1 MITYLIN
8 RFERKHTGS
17 KEALRPKLGA
27 FAGRIGLLSNLVLF
41 LAKFVIGLLSGSVSI
56 MADAIN
62 NLSDTISSILTLVGF
77 YISGKPADAEH
88 PYGHERFEYISG
100 MLVSIL
106 ITFVGFQFL
115 ITSIERIRN
124 PQSVTVTWLV
134 LIILL
139 VSIGIKIWQGL
150 FYQKVAKKIDSDA
163 LVASAKDSL
172 NDVFTT
178 VTVLVSA
185 MVEGL
190 TGLKIDGY
198 VGLAIAIYII
208 YSGYK
213 MIMGF
218 VNELMGMRPAEEEIN
233 QIKERLSAVDN
244 IIGYHDLLIHNY
256 GPNKTFASVHIE
268 IDDTWNLRKA
278 HEKTDLIEREFK
290 KELGIELVCHVDPVS
305 IHDQEQ
311 NRIHLLLKEIINGI
325 DDTLKMHDLQIEK
338 EKNEAGIM
346 HFDIVIPKGFE
357 LDDQELTQKIQL
369 AVTRKIGDYQVQITF
384 DHVYLL
390 V

>member
-338 EKNEAGIM
+338 EKNESGIM
-346 HFDIVIPKGFE
+346 HFDIVIPKGFG
-357 LDDQELTQKIQL
+357 LDEQELTQKIQL
-369 AVTRKIGDYQVQITF
+369 AVTRKVGDYQVQITF

>member
-278 HEKTDLIEREFK
+278 YEKTDLIEREFK

-346 HFDIVIPKGFE
+346 HFDIVIPKGFG

>member
-1 MITYLIN
+1 MIAYLIN

-77 YISGKPADAEH
+77 YISGNPADAEH

-213 MIMGF
+213 MIIGF

-346 HFDIVIPKGFE
+346 HFDIVIPKGFG

>member
-346 HFDIVIPKGFE
+346 HFDIVIPKGFG

-369 AVTRKIGDYQVQITF
+369 AVTHKIGDYQVQITF

>member
-62 NLSDTISSILTLVGF
+62 NLSDTISSILSLVGF

-346 HFDIVIPKGFE
+346 HFDIVIPKGFG

>member
-1 MITYLIN
+1 
-8 RFERKHTGS
+8 
-17 KEALRPKLGA
+17 
-27 FAGRIGLLSNLVLF
+27 
-41 LAKFVIGLLSGSVSI
+41 
-56 MADAIN
+56 
-62 NLSDTISSILTLVGF
+62 
-77 YISGKPADAEH
+77 
-88 PYGHERFEYISG
+88 
-100 MLVSIL
+100 
-106 ITFVGFQFL
+106 
-115 ITSIERIRN
+115 
-124 PQSVTVTWLV
+124 
-134 LIILL
+134 
-139 VSIGIKIWQGL
+139 
-150 FYQKVAKKIDSDA
+150 
-163 LVASAKDSL
+163 
-172 NDVFTT
+172 
-178 VTVLVSA
+178 
-185 MVEGL
+185 
-190 TGLKIDGY
+190 
-198 VGLAIAIYII
+198 
-208 YSGYK
+208 

-218 VNELMGMRPAEEEIN
+218 VNELMGMRPAEEGIN

-346 HFDIVIPKGFE
+346 HFDIVIPKGFG

>member
-41 LAKFVIGLLSGSVSI
+41 LSKFVIGLLSGSVSI

-77 YISGKPADAEH
+77 YISGKPADTEH

-346 HFDIVIPKGFE
+346 HFDIVIPKGFG

>member
-150 FYQKVAKKIDSDA
+150 FYQKLAKKIDSDA

-346 HFDIVIPKGFE
+346 HFDIVIPKGFG

>member
-190 TGLKIDGY
+190 MGLKIDGY

-346 HFDIVIPKGFE
+346 HFDIVIPKGFG

>member
-88 PYGHERFEYISG
+88 PYGHERFEYIGG

-346 HFDIVIPKGFE
+346 HFDIVIPKGFG

>member
-139 VSIGIKIWQGL
+139 FSIGIKIWQGL

-346 HFDIVIPKGFE
+346 HFDIVIPKGFG

>member
-62 NLSDTISSILTLVGF
+62 NLSDTISSVLTLVGF

-346 HFDIVIPKGFE
+346 HFDIVIPKGFG

>member
-17 KEALRPKLGA
+17 KEALRPKLGV

-124 PQSVTVTWLV
+124 PQSVTITWLV

-233 QIKERLSAVDN
+233 QIKERLSSVDN

-338 EKNEAGIM
+338 EKNESGIM
-346 HFDIVIPKGFE
+346 HFDIVIPKGFG

>member
-233 QIKERLSAVDN
+233 QIKERLSAIDN

-346 HFDIVIPKGFE
+346 HFDIVIPKGFG

>member
-115 ITSIERIRN
+115 ITSIKRIRN

-178 VTVLVSA
+178 ITVLVSA

-346 HFDIVIPKGFE
+346 HFDIVIPKGFG

>member
-268 IDDTWNLRKA
+268 IDDTWNLRKT

-346 HFDIVIPKGFE
+346 HFDIVIPKGFG

>member
-178 VTVLVSA
+178 ITVLVSA

-346 HFDIVIPKGFE
+346 HFDIVIPKGFG

>member
-325 DDTLKMHDLQIEK
+325 DDNLKMHDLQIEK

-346 HFDIVIPKGFE
+346 HFDIVIPKGFG

>member
-1 MITYLIN
+1 MIAYLIN

-134 LIILL
+134 LITLL

-346 HFDIVIPKGFE
+346 HFDIVIPKGFG

>member
-139 VSIGIKIWQGL
+139 VSIGMKIWQGL

-346 HFDIVIPKGFE
+346 HFDIVIPKGFG

>member
-1 MITYLIN
+1 M
-8 RFERKHTGS
+8 
-17 KEALRPKLGA
+17 RPKLGA

-346 HFDIVIPKGFE
+346 HFDIVIPKGFG

>member
-17 KEALRPKLGA
+17 KEALRSKLGA

-62 NLSDTISSILTLVGF
+62 NLSDTISSILSLVGF

-346 HFDIVIPKGFE
+346 HFDIVIPKGFG

>member
-346 HFDIVIPKGFE
+346 HFDIVIPKGFG

>member
-346 HFDIVIPKGFE
+346 HFDIVIPKGFG
-357 LDDQELTQKIQL
+357 LDNQELTQKIQL

>member
-1 MITYLIN
+1 MIAYLIN

-290 KELGIELVCHVDPVS
+290 KELGIELVCHFDPVS

-346 HFDIVIPKGFE
+346 HFDIVIPKSFG

>member
-17 KEALRPKLGA
+17 KEALRSKLGA

-346 HFDIVIPKGFE
+346 HFDIVIPKGFG

-369 AVTRKIGDYQVQITF
+369 AVTRKIGDYQVKITF

>member
-190 TGLKIDGY
+190 TGLKIDGC

-346 HFDIVIPKGFE
+346 HFDIVIPKGFG

>member
-1 MITYLIN
+1 MIAYLIN

-346 HFDIVIPKGFE
+346 HFDIVIPKGFG

>member
-1 MITYLIN
+1 MITYFIN
-8 RFERKHTGS
+8 RFARPDTGS

-27 FAGRIGLLSNLVLF
+27 FAGRIGLLSILVLF

-346 HFDIVIPKGFE
+346 HFDIVIPKGFG

>member
-139 VSIGIKIWQGL
+139 ASIGIKIWQGL

-346 HFDIVIPKGFE
+346 HFDIVIPKGFG

>member
-305 IHDQEQ
+305 IHNQEQ

-346 HFDIVIPKGFE
+346 HFDIVIPKGFG

>member
-198 VGLAIAIYII
+198 VGLAIALYII

-346 HFDIVIPKGFE
+346 HFDIVIPKGFG

>member
-1 MITYLIN
+1 MIAYLIN

-77 YISGKPADAEH
+77 YISGKPANTEH

-346 HFDIVIPKGFE
+346 HFDIVIPKGFG

>member
-233 QIKERLSAVDN
+233 QIKERLYAVDN

-346 HFDIVIPKGFE
+346 HFDIVIPKGFG

>member
-1 MITYLIN
+1 MIAYLIN

-346 HFDIVIPKGFE
+346 HFDIVIPKGFG

-369 AVTRKIGDYQVQITF
+369 AVTHKIGDYQVQITF